1 MSPTKFSDF
10 IFTLTQERRFV
21 IGAHIGR
28 ENKLPDGI
36 LHDLVLLTLTVTL
49 PGIRRDENPS
59 ALSDLGQKVLI
70 CTSAICGY
78 VLAIEAMPY
87 PQTF

>member
-1 MSPTKFSDF
+1 MSSAKFFDL
-10 IFTLTQERRFV
+10 IFTFSQERRFV

-36 LHDLVLLTLTVTL
+36 PHDLVLFALAVTL
-49 PGIRRDENPS
+49 PGVRSDENPS
-59 ALSDLGQKVLI
+59 VLSDLGQKVLI
-70 CTSAICGY
+70 CASTIGRY
-78 VLAIEAMPY
+78 ILAIEAMPY